1 MIKQSNETIQE
12 SGIRNLKFPS
22 TALSSLKMSR
32 DAQSHM
38 RYKPSAGVQVRAE
51 KFGLLFYNYRG
62 PRLYFVPSKDL
73 IDADFFSGR
82 QTVSGL
88 IKSICARKGWTRAE
102 VGERIWQILAKLE
115 NKGLIYGQP
124 IR

>member
-1 MIKQSNETIQE
+1 MTARSDATNPK
-12 SGIRNLKFPS
+12 SGVQNLKS
-22 TALSSLKMSR
+22 LSEARSSLKVPR
-32 DAQSHM
+32 DAQPHM
-38 RYKPSAGVQVRAE
+38 RYRPTDGVQVRE
-51 KFGLLFYNYRG
+51 ETFGLLFYNYRG

-88 IKSICARKGWTRAE
+88 IKYICTRKGLAQAE
-102 VGERIWQILAKLE
+102 VGERIAKILAKLE
-115 NKGLIYGQP
+115 DKGLIYGQS